1 MTDLHHDV
9 LSIQDTV
16 RAVWAEALGGPI
28 TDDSDFFL
36 VGGSS
41 PAALTITARIEEL
54 SGARPS
60 LRMLF
65 EYPRFGDY
73 VRALLEKGR

>member
-9 LSIQDTV
+9 LSIQDSV
-16 RAVWAEALGGPI
+16 RAVWTEALGS
-28 TDDSDFFL
+28 TVADDSDFFL
-36 VGGSS
+36 LGGSS
-41 PAALTITARIEEL
+41 PAALTITARVEEL
-54 SGARPS
+54 SGVRPL

-73 VRALLEKGR
+73 VRALIEKGR

>member
-1 MTDLHHDV
+1 MTDLHDDV
-9 LSIQDTV
+9 LSTEDAV
-16 RAVWAEALGGPI
+16 RAIWAEALGGAI
-28 TDDSDFFL
+28 DDDSDFFL
-36 VGGSS
+36 LAGSS
-41 PAALTITARIEEL
+41 AAALTITSRIEEL
-54 SGARPS
+54 SGVRPP